1 MGPVSTTIAIDAP
14 RGRVHRLIGDLA
26 FRPAFTDHFID
37 ELRLERLDSAG
48 VGAAARF
55 RIRDRRL
62 WIETA
67 ITESEPPHRLV
78 ERGFGG
84 RFDRR
89 AVFCV
94 WELVESAS
102 RGGCEVTVTFVV
114 AATTPIDRLSDALG
128 LLRGGERW
136 YRRQW
141 STALA
146 RLRPLA
152 ESSAEPPR
160 LAVAGADRL
169 VA

>member
-1 MGPVSTTIAIDAP
+1 MGPVSATTTIDAP
-14 RGRVHRLIGDLA
+14 RERVHRLIGDLA

-37 ELRLERLDSAG
+37 EFRLERLDSAG
-48 VGAAARF
+48 IGAAARF
-55 RIRDRRL
+55 RVRDRGL
-62 WIETA
+62 WVGTVIA
-67 ITESEPPHRLV
+67 ESDPPHRLV
-78 ERGFGG
+78 ERGTGG

-102 RGGCEVTVTFVV
+102 RRGCEVTVTFVV
-114 AATTPIDRLSDALG
+114 EPAGPIDRLSDALG
-128 LLRGGERW
+128 HLRGGERW

-160 LAVAGADRL
+160 LVVAGADRL